1 MNKDDLKEKA
11 YDITLGLAKRK
22 YEEELKRN
30 DIINTKAGFLLTAI
44 SILIGTIVTLLCCSA
59 ENVYK
64 DYKLVNWFA
73 IIVLVLLVFGFI
85 MTVLSQIFYKRN
97 HIPHVDSV
105 IEELNKGNC
114 NEKNDLTM
122 LVINTYNQTI
132 KSIDSVNTKCT
143 KFLMTAL
150 ISMIVAISLAFI
162 FALIIFSRSF

>member
-1 MNKDDLKEKA
+1 
-11 YDITLGLAKRK
+11 
-22 YEEELKRN
+22 
-30 DIINTKAGFLLTAI
+30 
-44 SILIGTIVTLLCCSA
+44 
-59 ENVYK
+59 
-64 DYKLVNWFA
+64 
-73 IIVLVLLVFGFI
+73 
-85 MTVLSQIFYKRN
+85 MTVLSQIFYKRD

-132 KSIDSVNTKCT
+132 KSIDSVNTRCT